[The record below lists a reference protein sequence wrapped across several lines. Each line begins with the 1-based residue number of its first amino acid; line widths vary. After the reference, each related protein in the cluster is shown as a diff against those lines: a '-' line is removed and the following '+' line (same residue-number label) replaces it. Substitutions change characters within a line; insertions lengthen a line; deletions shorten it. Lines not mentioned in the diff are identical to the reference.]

1 MAAFT
6 QAVDGYQADI
16 LELDVRA
23 TRDGVIVVHHD
34 ETLDRTTSGTG
45 RVQDLTWAEVSAVDA
60 GHHFLDLEGRPSFR
74 GRGVRVP
81 RIEEVL
87 EAFPHTRLNIE
98 TKSSDSAAGLV
109 EAIRAAGA
117 EERVLVAA
125 QVERH
130 RRDARGYRGPWG
142 ASERQVRRF
151 WVLRALGRWYTPRAD
166 VLQIPDR
173 WEGRQVA
180 TPRLVAQAHARNLP
194 VHVWVVDDAER
205 IRELLEW
212 GVDSVQSDRLDVL
225 AEVLH
230 RCAGR
235 PLPPAL
241 VGGA

>member
-1 MAAFT
+1 MAAFR
-6 QAVDGYQADI
+6 QAVDDYGADI

-34 ETLDRTTSGTG
+34 ETLDRTTSGSG
-45 RVQDLTWAEVSAVDA
+45 RVQDHTWDELRRLDA
-60 GHHFLDLEGRPSFR
+60 GHHFVDLEGRPTFR
-74 GRGVRVP
+74 DRGVTIP

-87 EAFPHTRLNIE
+87 EAFPYTRLNIE

-109 EAIRAAGA
+109 AAILAAKA

-130 RRDARGYRGPWG
+130 RRDARGYPGPWG

-151 WVLRALGRWYTPRAD
+151 WLLRGLGRLYTPRAD

-180 TPRLVAQAHARNLP
+180 TLRLVEQAHARNLP
-194 VHVWVVDDAER
+194 VHVWVVDDAKR
-205 IRELLEW
+205 IAELLDW

-230 RCAGR
+230 RRTGR

-241 VGGA
+241 GG